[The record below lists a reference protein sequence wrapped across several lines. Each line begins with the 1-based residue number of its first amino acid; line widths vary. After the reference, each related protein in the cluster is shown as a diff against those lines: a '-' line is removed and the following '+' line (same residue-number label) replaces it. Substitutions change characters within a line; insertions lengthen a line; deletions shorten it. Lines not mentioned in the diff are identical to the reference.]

1 MFSDEAIKW
10 LIVDVIPYVVG
21 FLLLVVTGVIGFL
34 YKVFRDMD
42 KRIENKVNDKVNNYG
57 NVADNK
63 FLKKERFYILREA
76 DLKSIGLFKEEN
88 IKDSA
93 EIKGSLKTI
102 DIKVTNIESKVNE
115 NTRDIQSLKRD
126 YKIW

>member
-126 YKIW
+126 YKTW